1 MLPSKPVAVFS
12 VIKLI
17 RISID
22 RRQTLPDDCP
32 TYFDRETRLLEAPM
46 VIRVADQVSYI
57 SPFVVVVVVVV
68 VVLNKRYTS
77 LLRLLTLICD
87 SRFELS
93 SELASYYLHEVS

>member
-17 RISID
+17 PISID

-68 VVLNKRYTS
+68 VLNKRFTS

-93 SELASYYLHEVS
+93 SELAFYYLYEVS

>member
-17 RISID
+17 PISID

-68 VVLNKRYTS
+68 LHIRFTS

-93 SELASYYLHEVS
+93 CELAFYYLHEVS